1 MAKLREREAPRHVNG
16 KSSGRSSDGKSDV
29 GHTEQKSAHNGKAAT
44 DSANGTERQSA
55 PQFCGL
61 PMKWVSLV
69 ALTFQT
75 SWQVFVIKFARAG
88 SGKYLNTTVVLF
100 AEILKTLI
108 SIAMLAVEQGSLS
121 SALMTL
127 RQQCLGNLTGTLRFC
142 IPALAYTIMNNLVF
156 LSLDKLSAAVQQITY
171 QLKILAAAGL
181 SVVMLRKSMN
191 ATQWSSLVLLV
202 IGVALVQRPG
212 TAQASPA
219 PAEFTV
225 GADPVVGLI
234 AVLSAC
240 FMGGFGGVYMEMVLK
255 QAGASM
261 WLRNAQLGF
270 FGALF
275 ALLGV
280 YATDGDRVQE
290 GGLLQGFSWRACLAV
305 FTLATGGLLVATVIK
320 YADNILRQFSTA
332 MSIIITSAYSAF
344 ILQEYEPDLLFV
356 LGALIAISAGFLY
369 SLGLPRWLVWK

>member
-1 MAKLREREAPRHVNG
+1 MVLLMVRRRQPLA
-16 KSSGRSSDGKSDV
+16 RSLCP
-29 GHTEQKSAHNGKAAT
+29 QA
-44 DSANGTERQSA
+44 GT
-55 PQFCGL
+55 PKFCGL

-88 SGKYLNTTVVLF
+88 SGKYLNTSVVLF

-108 SIAMLAVEQGSLS
+108 SFGMLAYSQGSLS
-121 SALMTL
+121 GALRTVRL
-127 RQQCLGNLTGTLRFC
+127 QFLGNPAGTLRFC
-142 IPALAYTIMNNLVF
+142 VPALAYTIMNNLVF

-181 SVVMLRKSMN
+181 SVVMLGKSMN
-191 ATQWSSLVLLV
+191 ATQWSSLMLLV
-202 IGVALVQRPG
+202 VGVALVQRPG
-212 TAQASPA
+212 TAEAT
-219 PAEFTV
+219 EFSM
-225 GADPVVGLI
+225 GADPVVGLL

-255 QAGASM
+255 EAGASI

-270 FGALF
+270 FGTLTAIV
-275 ALLGV
+275 GV
-280 YATDGDRVQE
+280 YANDGERVRE
-290 GGLLQGFSWRACLAV
+290 GGLLQGYTWRTCLAV

-332 MSIIITSAYSAF
+332 MSIIITSTLSAF
-344 ILQEYEPDLLFV
+344 ILNEYEPDLLFV
-356 LGALIAISAGFLY
+356 LGTLIAISATFMY
-369 SLGLPRWLVWK
+369 SLGLPQWLVRK